1 MSSAATSTGG
11 FLQRMTGWLGGL
23 PGKAAIVLPV
33 RAGGTEYRQTTATPA
48 SVLGFDQAL
57 LWVVVALLSW
67 GLVMVYSAS
76 IAMPDNPRFGRIAP
90 THFLVRHLFAL
101 VVAFVG
107 ALLAFQVSM
116 ATWERSARALFVF
129 SLVLLVLVLVPHIG
143 TAVNG
148 ARRWLSLGLM
158 NFQPSELAK
167 FAVLI
172 YAADYMCR
180 KMEVKER
187 FFRAVLPMGAAVAI
201 VGVLL
206 LAEPDMGAFMVVAV
220 IAMGILFLGGV
231 NARMFFLI
239 SGILVAAFG
248 LMIASSPW
256 RRERVFAY
264 LDPFSEEHALGKG
277 YQLSHSLI
285 AFGRGEIF
293 GVGLGGSVEKLHW
306 LPEAHTDFLLAVIG
320 EEFGLVGVLVL
331 IVLFLWMTRRIMHI
345 GRQAIALD
353 RVFSGLVAQ
362 GVAIWMGF
370 QAFINMG
377 VNLGALPTKG
387 LTLPLM
393 SYGGSAILM
402 NLVAIAVVLRV
413 DYENKLLMRG
423 SGRMTASRQRGGPA

>member
-1 MSSAATSTGG
+1 MSSSNNNAAAARALASPGL
-11 FLQRMTGWLGGL
+11 LQRLRARLL
-23 PGKAAIVLPV
+23 PAREAQAAADVLPV
-33 RAGGTEYRQTTATPA
+33 RVGGTEYRQTAATPA
-48 SVLGFDQAL
+48 RVLGFDQAL
-57 LWVVVALLSW
+57 LWVVVLLLAASI
-67 GLVMVYSAS
+67 VMVYSAS
-76 IAMPDNPRFGRIAP
+76 IAMPDNPRFGAIAP
-90 THFLVRHLFAL
+90 THFLVRHTVAIGVGFVAALF
-101 VVAFVG
+101 
-107 ALLAFQVSM
+107 AFQVSM
-116 ATWERSARALFVF
+116 NAWERMAPWLFVA
-129 SLVLLVLVLVPHIG
+129 SLVLLIAVLIPHVGIV
-143 TAVNG
+143 VNG
-148 ARRWLSLGLM
+148 ARRWLSLGIM

-172 YAADYMCR
+172 YAADYMVR

-187 FFRAVLPMGAAVAI
+187 FFRAVLPMAAAVAV
-201 VGVLL
+201 VGALL
-206 LAEPDMGAFMVVAV
+206 LAEPDMGAFMVIAV

-231 NARMFFLI
+231 NARMFFVI
-239 SGILVAAFG
+239 ATILVMAFAAMVW
-248 LMIASSPW
+248 LSPW
-256 RRERVFAY
+256 RRERIFAY
-264 LDPFSEEHALGKG
+264 LDPFSEAHALGKG
-277 YQLSHSLI
+277 YQLSHALI
-285 AFGRGEIF
+285 AIGRGEIF

-331 IVLFLWMTRRIMHI
+331 ILAFLWMTRRIMHI

-362 GVAIWMGF
+362 GVAIWIGF

-393 SYGGSAILM
+393 SFGGSAILM

-423 SGRMTASRQRGGPA
+423 GRA